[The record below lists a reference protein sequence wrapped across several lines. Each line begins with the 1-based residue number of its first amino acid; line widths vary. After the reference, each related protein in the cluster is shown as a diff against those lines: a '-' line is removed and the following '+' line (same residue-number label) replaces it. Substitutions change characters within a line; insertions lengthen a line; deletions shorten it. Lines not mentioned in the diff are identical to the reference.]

1 MAVAYFYDG
10 TLYLA
15 VTRRC
20 TLACTFCP
28 KMHGRWVVAGNDMSK
43 DPEPSVDELL
53 RVADQVL
60 AAHPATHAAFVGLGE
75 PTMRLDVVSEAGR
88 RLRARGLHVRVVTD
102 GLANLR
108 AGHDVTEQLTGAV
121 DEVSVSL
128 NAPDGETYA
137 RVCPNRYG
145 PAAHA
150 AVCDF
155 IRAVQGQVPSV
166 VASVVTAPGVDVE
179 ATRRLAATLGV
190 PLRVRPWFDPTL
202 GEPHEQAG
210 ARAGPV

>member
-1 MAVAYFYDG
+1 MAVAYVYDG

-20 TLACTFCP
+20 TLACSFCP
-28 KMHGRWVVAGNDMSK
+28 KIHGRWVVAGNDMSK
-43 DPEPSVDELL
+43 DAEPSVDELL
-53 RVADQVL
+53 
-60 AAHPATHAAFVGLGE
+60 AAAAPLLEEHPVSHCAFVGLGE
-75 PTMRLDVVSEAGR
+75 PTMRLEVVKAAGR
-88 RLRARGLHVRVVTD
+88 RLRERGFQVRLVTD

-108 AGHDVTEQLTGAV
+108 AGRDVAAELAGAV

-145 PAAHA
+145 AAAHA

-155 IRAVQGQVPSV
+155 VRAVKPHVPRV
-166 VASVVTAPGVDVE
+166 LASVVTAPGVDVA
-179 ATRRLAATLGV
+179 ATERLAASLEV
-190 PLRVRPWFDPTL
+190 PLRVRPWFDPL
-202 GEPHEQAG
+202 EGEPHESAG
-210 ARAGPV
+210 AHRPA